1 MKNLKIRW
9 GIGIVLISLVYAL
22 GYETARSDF
31 PQLITLYGTFFLIY
45 IGVFHFTKTQ
55 TTLSFFVGIA
65 ILLRFIL
72 IFTIPNF
79 SDDLYRFIWDGR
91 LLTQGI
97 NPFDHLPTYYI
108 ENNVAIPGLTTEL
121 YQQLNSPNYF
131 TIYPP
136 VNQAIFAAA
145 AWLFPNSIWGSSLVM
160 KSFLFI
166 FEFGSIFL
174 IIQLLPYFKLPTKN
188 VLLYALNPLIII
200 EITGNIH
207 FEGAMIFFLLL
218 AVWLIVTQN
227 KWIWSAIA
235 FALSVASKLLPL
247 MFLPL
252 FVRRI
257 GRTTNGEILLPTLSR
272 GKTVKSCSTRG
283 KVLNFFSKILV
294 STMQFPLL
302 KRARGMLSSE
312 NSKYSEKLPNN
323 IPPTPFKGGEDLG
336 ETKFLN
342 QLMQLILLTK
352 NRIVLKEWFELNWK
366 KIIAYFSIIG
376 ITLIALFIPLING
389 VFLTNFGD
397 SLNLY
402 FQKFEF
408 NGSLYYFFRWIG
420 FQIKG
425 YNIIGTLGPILAL
438 SALTGILLITFLEQN
453 TDWSKLFERML
464 FAVCC
469 YLFCSAT
476 VHPWYVAMPIVFCLF
491 TRFRFPIL
499 WSGLI
504 FLTYINYSYSEYF
517 ENLWMVG
524 IEYTLVFGYLIYEIM
539 IEKCIKMY

>member
-1 MKNLKIRW
+1 MKETIIKW
-9 GIGIVLISLVYAL
+9 STGILLLFIVYYL
-22 GYETARSDF
+22 GYETSRSDF
-31 PQLITLYGTFFLIY
+31 NQLITLYGIFFLIY
-45 IGVFHFTKTQ
+45 LGVFHYTKTQ
-55 TTLSFFVGIA
+55 PNLWFFVNIG
-65 ILLRFIL
+65 ILLRLLL

-79 SDDLYRFIWDGR
+79 SDDIYRFIWDGR
-91 LLTQGI
+91 LLVQGI

-108 ENNVAIPGLTTEL
+108 DNNSNISGLTAEL

-136 VNQAIFAAA
+136 INQVIFAAA

-160 KSFLFI
+160 KGFLFV
-166 FEFGSIFL
+166 FEVGSIWL
-174 IIQLLPYFKLPTKN
+174 IIQLLYYFKLPIKN

-218 AVWLIVTQN
+218 AIWLVVTQN
-227 KWIWSAIA
+227 RWILSSIA

-252 FVRRI
+252 MIRRI
-257 GRTTNGEILLPTLSR
+257 SMPHIPYP
-272 GKTVKSCSTRG
+272 
-283 KVLNFFSKILV
+283 FFSETNRRKNIERNKLINNPIN
-294 STMQFPLL
+294 FIK
-302 KRARGMLSSE
+302 KRIIIADWL
-312 NSKYSEKLPNN
+312 
-323 IPPTPFKGGEDLG
+323 
-336 ETKFLN
+336 
-342 QLMQLILLTK
+342 Q
-352 NRIVLKEWFELNWK
+352 LNWK
-366 KIIAYFSIIG
+366 KIIGYFSIIG
-376 ITLIALFIPLING
+376 ITLVVLFFPLING
-389 VFLTNFGD
+389 VFLANFGD

-420 FQIKG
+420 FKVKG
-425 YNIIGTLGPILAL
+425 YNIIGTLGPYLAL
-438 SALTGILLITFLEQN
+438 TAFTGIVLITLLEKDISW
-453 TDWSKLFERML
+453 TKVFERML
-464 FAVCC
+464 FVVCC

-476 VHPWYVAMPIVFCLF
+476 VHPWYVAMPIVFCVF

-504 FLTYINYSYSEYF
+504 FLTYINYSYTEYF

-524 IEYTLVFGYLIYEIM
+524 IEYVLVFGYLIYEFFFFDA
-539 IEKCIKMY
+539 EGRRLL

>member
-1 MKNLKIRW
+1 MKDLRIRL

-31 PQLITLYGTFFLIY
+31 PQLIILYGAFFLIY
-45 IGVFHFTKTQ
+45 VGIFHFTKTQ
-55 TTLSFFVGIA
+55 TTLSFFVNVG
-65 ILLRFIL
+65 ILLRFLL

-108 ENNVAIPGLTTEL
+108 ENNVAISGLTTEL

-136 VNQAIFAAA
+136 VNQAIFAVA

-160 KSFLFI
+160 KSCLFLF
-166 FEFGSIFL
+166 EVGSILL
-174 IIQLLPYFKLPTKN
+174 IIQLLYYVKLPTKN

-200 EITGNIH
+200 EIMGNIH

-218 AVWLIVTQN
+218 AIWLIAIKKRWVL
-227 KWIWSAIA
+227 SAIA

-252 FVRRI
+252 LVRRI
-257 GRTTNGEILLPTLSR
+257 GNKRLS
-272 GKTVKSCSTRG
+272 TS
-283 KVLNFFSKILV
+283 
-294 STMQFPLL
+294 P
-302 KRARGMLSSE
+302 
-312 NSKYSEKLPNN
+312 
-323 IPPTPFKGGEDLG
+323 PPTPSRGGEDSG
-336 ETKFLN
+336 NTKFLN
-342 QLMQLILLTK
+342 QSMKFISLVK
-352 NRIVLKEWFELNWK
+352 NRIVLKDWFALDWK

-376 ITLIALFIPLING
+376 ITLITLFIPLING

-420 FQIKG
+420 FQVKG
-425 YNIIGTLGPILAL
+425 YNIIGTLGPVLAL
-438 SALTGILLITFLEQN
+438 SALTGIILITLLEQK

-504 FLTYINYSYSEYF
+504 FLTYINYSYGEYV

-524 IEYTLVFGYLIYEIM
+524 VEYTLVFGYLIYEILFFTT
-539 IEKCIKMY
+539 EVSCSECGIKIP

>member
-1 MKNLKIRW
+1 MRL
-9 GIGIVLISLVYAL
+9 LLVFA
-22 GYETARSDF
+22 
-31 PQLITLYGTFFLIY
+31 
-45 IGVFHFTKTQ
+45 
-55 TTLSFFVGIA
+55 
-65 ILLRFIL
+65 
-72 IFTIPNF
+72 IPNF

-97 NPFDHLPTYYI
+97 NPFDHLPSYYI
-108 ENNVAIPGLTTEL
+108 DQNSTIPGLTKEL

-136 VNQAIFAAA
+136 VNQVIFAIA
-145 AWLFPNSIWGSSLVM
+145 AWLFPTSIWGSSLVM
-160 KSFLFI
+160 KAFLLV
-166 FEFGSIFL
+166 FEIGSILL
-174 IIQLLPYFKLPTKN
+174 IISLLKHFKLPAKN

-218 AVWLIVTQN
+218 AIWFIVL
-227 KWIWSAIA
+227 KKRWVLSAIA

-252 FVRRI
+252 LVRRI
-257 GRTTNGEILLPTLSR
+257 GKTGRAANKTNALSPTT
-272 GKTVKSCSTRG
+272 
-283 KVLNFFSKILV
+283 
-294 STMQFPLL
+294 
-302 KRARGMLSSE
+302 
-312 NSKYSEKLPNN
+312 KL
-323 IPPTPFKGGEDLG
+323 
-336 ETKFLN
+336 LN
-342 QLMQLILLTK
+342 QPMQLLNSIK
-352 NRIVLKEWFELNWK
+352 RRINLAEWLSLNWK
-366 KIIAYFSIIG
+366 KIIAYFGIIG
-376 ITLIALFIPLING
+376 FTLIGLFIPLING

-408 NGSLYYFFRWIG
+408 NGSLYYCFRWIG
-420 FQIKG
+420 FQVKG
-425 YNIIGTLGPILAL
+425 YNIIGTLGPVLAL
-438 SALTGILLITFLEQN
+438 SALTGILLITLLEAK
-453 TDWSKLFERML
+453 TTWSKLFERML

-504 FLTYINYSYSEYF
+504 FLTYINYSYGEYF

-524 IEYTLVFGYLIYEIM
+524 IEYVLVFGYMLYEIYRYK
-539 IEKCIKMY
+539 IAR

>member
-1 MKNLKIRW
+1 MKDFLTRL
-9 GIGIVLISLVYAL
+9 GIGGLLITLVYWL
-22 GYETARSDF
+22 GYETLRSDF
-31 PQLITLYGTFFLIY
+31 PQLITLYGAFFLLY
-45 IGVFHFTKTQ
+45 LGVFHFSETQKTI
-55 TTLSFFVGIA
+55 TFFVGVG
-65 ILLRFIL
+65 ILSRFL
-72 IFTIPNF
+72 LLFTIPNF

-97 NPFDHLPTYYI
+97 NPFDHLPSYYI
-108 ENNVAIPGLTTEL
+108 EHHRAIPGLTNEL

-136 VNQAIFAAA
+136 LNQVIFALAT
-145 AWLFPNSIWGSSLVM
+145 WLFPNSIWGSSLVM
-160 KSFLFI
+160 KSCLFI
-166 FEFGSIFL
+166 FEVGSLFL
-174 IIQLLPYFKLPTKN
+174 IVQLLRHFKLPAKN

-218 AVWLIVTQN
+218 AIWLFAIKKRWVL
-227 KWIWSAIA
+227 SAIA

-252 FVRRI
+252 MVRRI
-257 GRTTNGEILLPTLSR
+257 GKPVSLTTPAKVEALGNTKSLTPLKQLLP
-272 GKTVKSCSTRG
+272 
-283 KVLNFFSKILV
+283 FF
-294 STMQFPLL
+294 
-302 KRARGMLSSE
+302 
-312 NSKYSEKLPNN
+312 
-323 IPPTPFKGGEDLG
+323 
-336 ETKFLN
+336 
-342 QLMQLILLTK
+342 K
-352 NRIVLKEWFELNWK
+352 NRIVLKEWFALDWK
-366 KIIAYFSIIG
+366 RIIAYFSIISF
-376 ITLIALFIPLING
+376 TLIGLFTPLING

-408 NGSLYYFFRWIG
+408 NGSLYYFFRWVG
-420 FQIKG
+420 FQVKG
-425 YNIIGTLGPILAL
+425 YNIIGTLGPVLAL
-438 SALTGILLITFLEQN
+438 SALTGILLMTLLEEK

-476 VHPWYVAMPIVFCLF
+476 VHPWYVAMPIVFCVF

-504 FLTYINYSYSEYF
+504 FLTYINYSYEDYF
-517 ENLWMVG
+517 ENLWVVG
-524 IEYTLVFGYLIYEIM
+524 MEYVLVFGYLIYELSS
-539 IEKCIKMY
+539 KKD

>member
-1 MKNLKIRW
+1 MKDSILKW
-9 GIGIVLISLVYAL
+9 GIGGLLVSVVYML
-22 GYETARSDF
+22 GYETTRSNF
-31 PQLITLYGTFFLIY
+31 PQIISLYGVFFAAYL
-45 IGVFHFTKTQ
+45 GVFHFTSTQKT
-55 TTLSFFVGIA
+55 LAFFVGIGL
-65 ILLRFIL
+65 LLRFL
-72 IFTIPNF
+72 LLFTIPNF

-97 NPFDHLPTYYI
+97 NPFDHLPSYYI
-108 ENNVAIPGLTTEL
+108 DNNSEIPGLTKEL
-121 YQQLNSPNYF
+121 YQKLNSPNYF

-136 VNQAIFAAA
+136 VNQMIFAMA

-160 KSFLFI
+160 KSCLFV
-166 FEFGSIFL
+166 FELGNIFL
-174 IIQLLPYFKLPTKN
+174 IIQLLYYFKLPTKN

-218 AVWLIVTQN
+218 AVFLIVQN

-252 FVRRI
+252 LVLRI
-257 GRTTNGEILLPTLSR
+257 GSAHIPYFLWKQNNESQNVSDL
-272 GKTVKSCSTRG
+272 
-283 KVLNFFSKILV
+283 KIAE
-294 STMQFPLL
+294 
-302 KRARGMLSSE
+302 RI
-312 NSKYSEKLPNN
+312 NN
-323 IPPTPFKGGEDLG
+323 PIAF
-336 ETKFLN
+336 
-342 QLMQLILLTK
+342 IK
-352 NRIVLKEWFELNWK
+352 NRIALTDWLQLDWK

-376 ITLIALFIPLING
+376 ITLIALFFPLING
-389 VFLTNFGD
+389 VFLNNFGD

-420 FQIKG
+420 FQVKG

-438 SALTGILLITFLEQN
+438 SALTGIILITLLERK
-453 TDWSKLFERML
+453 TDWLKLFERML

-504 FLTYINYSYSEYF
+504 FLTYINYSYGEYV

-524 IEYTLVFGYLIYEIM
+524 IEYILVFGYLIYELISR
-539 IEKCIKMY
+539 KN

>member
-1 MKNLKIRW
+1 MNTTDDYQLLPDYLSIYKQLMKDFITKLSV
-9 GIGIVLISLVYAL
+9 GGLLITLVYWL
-22 GYETARSDF
+22 GYETLRSDF

-45 IGVFHFTKTQ
+45 LGLFYFSTTQ
-55 TTLSFFVGIA
+55 KNITFFVGMGVLA
-65 ILLRFIL
+65 RFLLL
-72 IFTIPNF
+72 FTIPNF

-97 NPFDHLPTYYI
+97 NPFDHLPSYYI
-108 ENNVAIPGLTTEL
+108 ENKHTIPGLTNEL

-136 VNQAIFAAA
+136 VNQVIFAVATG
-145 AWLFPNSIWGSSLVM
+145 LFPNSIWGSSLVM
-160 KSFLFI
+160 KSCLFA
-166 FEFGSIFL
+166 FEIGSIFL
-174 IIQLLPYFKLPTKN
+174 MIQLLQHFKLPAKN

-218 AVWLIVTQN
+218 AIWLIAV
-227 KWIWSAIA
+227 KKRWVLSAIA

-252 FVRRI
+252 MVRRI
-257 GRTTNGEILLPTLSR
+257 GKTESSTTPANAIGSEQGFGNIKALYPLKRLVSF
-272 GKTVKSCSTRG
+272 VKS
-283 KVLNFFSKILV
+283 
-294 STMQFPLL
+294 
-302 KRARGMLSSE
+302 
-312 NSKYSEKLPNN
+312 
-323 IPPTPFKGGEDLG
+323 
-336 ETKFLN
+336 
-342 QLMQLILLTK
+342 
-352 NRIVLKEWFELNWK
+352 RIVLKEWLGLDWK
-366 KIIAYFSIIG
+366 RIIAYFSIIG
-376 ITLIALFIPLING
+376 FTLIGLFIPLING

-420 FQIKG
+420 FQVKG
-425 YNIIGTLGPILAL
+425 YNIIGTLGPVLAL
-438 SALTGILLITFLEQN
+438 SALTGIILITLLEAK

-476 VHPWYVAMPIVFCLF
+476 VHPWYVAMPIVFCVF

-504 FLTYINYSYSEYF
+504 FLTYINYSYGDYF
-517 ENLWMVG
+517 ENLWVVG
-524 IEYTLVFGYLIYEIM
+524 IEYILVFGYLIYELSDWN
-539 IEKCIKMY
+539 KS

>member
-1 MKNLKIRW
+1 MVNRIILPYL
-9 GIGIVLISLVYAL
+9 VFDLVYLYLQPKNQVTIMKDLMLKLGISSLLIGLVYML

-31 PQLITLYGTFFLIY
+31 PQLITLYGAFFLIY
-45 IGVFHFTKTQ
+45 LGVFYFTKAQ
-55 TTLSFFVGIA
+55 KTLAFFVGVGV
-65 ILLRFIL
+65 LLRFL
-72 IFTIPNF
+72 LLFTIPNF

-108 ENNVAIPGLTTEL
+108 ENNRTIPGLTTDL

-136 VNQAIFAAA
+136 VNQLIFATA

-160 KSFLFI
+160 KSCLFV
-166 FEFGSIFL
+166 FEVGSIFL
-174 IIQLLPYFKLPTKN
+174 IIQLLRHFKLPAKN

-218 AVWLIVTQN
+218 AIWLIVM
-227 KWIWSAIA
+227 KKRWLLSAVA

-252 FVRRI
+252 FIRRI
-257 GRTTNGEILLPTLSR
+257 GQSEKYKSNNNFRSR
-272 GKTVKSCSTRG
+272 GGDT
-283 KVLNFFSKILV
+283 
-294 STMQFPLL
+294 Q
-302 KRARGMLSSE
+302 
-312 NSKYSEKLPNN
+312 
-323 IPPTPFKGGEDLG
+323 GEFN
-336 ETKFLN
+336 FLN
-342 QLMQLILLTK
+342 QFKWFIYFIKSRVVLTDWLL
-352 NRIVLKEWFELNWK
+352 LNWK
-366 KIIAYFSIIG
+366 KIITYFTIIG
-376 ITLIALFIPLING
+376 ITLVALFIPLING
-389 VFLTNFGD
+389 VFLANFGD

-420 FQIKG
+420 FQVRG
-425 YNIIGTLGPILAL
+425 YNIIGTLGPYLAL
-438 SALTGILLITFLEQN
+438 TALTGIILITLLEKQ
-453 TDWSKLFERML
+453 TDWSKLFGRML

-491 TRFRFPIL
+491 TRFRFPIV

-504 FLTYINYSYSEYF
+504 FLTYINYSYTDYF

-524 IEYTLVFGYLIYEIM
+524 IEYVFVFGYLIYEL
-539 IEKCIKMY
+539 IKLNSNFES

>member
-1 MKNLKIRW
+1 MKDLSIKW
-9 GIGIVLISLVYAL
+9 GVGVLLIGLVYWL
-22 GYETARSDF
+22 GYEIERSDF
-31 PQLITLYGTFFLIY
+31 TQLIFLYSSFFITYLGI
-45 IGVFHFTKTQ
+45 FHFTKTQ
-55 TTLSFFVGIA
+55 KTLAFFVGIG
-65 ILLRFIL
+65 ILLRLLLLFS
-72 IFTIPNF
+72 IPNF

-91 LLTQGI
+91 LLVQGI
-97 NPFDHLPTYYI
+97 NPFDHLPSYYI
-108 ENNVAIPGLTTEL
+108 ENNSPITGLTPKL
-121 YQQLNSPNYF
+121 YEQLNSPNYF

-136 VNQAIFAAA
+136 VNQIIFAIA
-145 AWLFPNSIWGSSLVM
+145 AWFFPNSIWGSSLIL
-160 KSFLFI
+160 KGFLFA
-166 FEFGSIFL
+166 FEVGSIFL
-174 IIQLLPYFKLPTKN
+174 IVQLLRHFKLPAKN
-188 VLLYALNPLIII
+188 VLLYTLNPLIII

-218 AVWLIVTQN
+218 AIWLIVTQD
-227 KWIWSAIA
+227 KWIVSAIA

-252 FVRRI
+252 FIRRI
-257 GRTTNGEILLPTLSR
+257 GAADTSLWSGGGYERTNLNGNFN
-272 GKTVKSCSTRG
+272 KS
-283 KVLNFFSKILV
+283 KKWQNAIH
-294 STMQFPLL
+294 
-302 KRARGMLSSE
+302 
-312 NSKYSEKLPNN
+312 
-323 IPPTPFKGGEDLG
+323 
-336 ETKFLN
+336 FL
-342 QLMQLILLTK
+342 K
-352 NRIVLKEWFELNWK
+352 NRIQLSDWLSSNWK
-366 KIIAYFSIIG
+366 KIIAYFTIIG

-420 FQIKG
+420 FQVKG
-425 YNIIGTLGPILAL
+425 YNIIGTLGPYLAL
-438 SALTGILLITFLEQN
+438 SALAGILLITLLEAK
-453 TDWSKLFERML
+453 TDWSTLFERML

-476 VHPWYVAMPIVFCLF
+476 VHPWYVAMPIVFCSF

-524 IEYTLVFGYLIYEIM
+524 IEYILVFGYLVYEFYFD
-539 IEKCIKMY
+539 E